1 MVKNGLVPYP
11 SAFNTLLSSL
21 VRSGS
26 FDEAWRLLSDSRAK
40 VGILDER
47 SLGIMVKGCC
57 KAGRSDRGFKICAQL
72 KEMNWS
78 PVAYVYTALIDGCC
92 KHGHVERAGEL
103 FSEMSE
109 LGLVAKRNTYRVVID
124 GYLRKG
130 MKGDGL
136 ELYRKMKLSGVVPSV
151 HTCNLM
157 INVLCKGG
165 YVNRAFELFDEM
177 RERGIAYSVVTF
189 NTLIRGLH
197 CDSRVWEAERLV
209 DLMKGAW
216 DKAFSLFD
224 QLKLKGHSPSLVTY
238 NTLIAG
244 SARAKNMPTMT
255 DLVKEMEQRDI
266 GSRPKPQAREHP
278 SMGQAHSWAQPTA
291 RVGQV
296 VGTRRLQR
304 RWTGGLACSKDGG
317 AKRKENGKEEE
328 RKKKKQQG
336 LARGGVHTKGD
347 KGKEG
352 GKGQEGQGM
361 HQ

>member
-11 SAFNTLLSSL
+11 SAFNTLLSSF

-26 FDEAWRLLSDSRAK
+26 FDEAWRLFSDFRAK

-57 KAGRSDRGFKICAQL
+57 KAGRSAWCFTIFAQL

-78 PVAYVYTALIDGCC
+78 PVAYVYTALIDGYC
-92 KHGHVERAGEL
+92 KHGDVERAGEL

-109 LGLVAKRNTYRVVID
+109 LGLVAKRNTYRVLID

-136 ELYRKMKLSGVVPSV
+136 ELYQKMKLSGVLPSV

-165 YVNRAFELFDEM
+165 DVNRAFELFDEM
-177 RERGIAYSVVTF
+177 RDRGIAYSVVTF

-197 CDSRVWEAERLV
+197 RDSRVWEAKRLV
-209 DLMKGAW
+209 DLMKRSGINPDVITGE

-224 QLKLKGHSPSLVTY
+224 QLKSNDHSPSLVTY

-244 SARAKNMPTMT
+244 SARAKNMPAMT

-266 GSRPKPQAREHP
+266 ASRSKPQAREHL
-278 SMGQAHSWAQPTA
+278 SMVDRIATFQECVADKFVLYICESELINP
-291 RVGQV
+291 R
-296 VGTRRLQR
+296 
-304 RWTGGLACSKDGG
+304 
-317 AKRKENGKEEE
+317 
-328 RKKKKQQG
+328 QQ
-336 LARGGVHTKGD
+336 LNM
-347 KGKEG
+347 E
-352 GKGQEGQGM
+352 
-361 HQ
+361 

>member
-11 SAFNTLLSSL
+11 SAFNTLLSSF

-26 FDEAWRLLSDSRAK
+26 FDEAWRLFSDSRAK

-47 SLGIMVKGCC
+47 SLGITVKGCC
-57 KAGRSDRGFKICAQL
+57 EAGRSAWCFKIFAQL

-78 PVAYVYTALIDGCC
+78 PVAYVYTAFIDGYC
-92 KHGHVERAGEL
+92 KHGRL
-103 FSEMSE
+103 
-109 LGLVAKRNTYRVVID
+109 AKRNTYRVLID

-165 YVNRAFELFDEM
+165 DVNRAFEL
-177 RERGIAYSVVTF
+177 VVTF

-197 CDSRVWEAERLV
+197 RDSRVWEAERLV
-209 DLMKGAW
+209 DLMKRSGINPDVITYNTLIRGFCNCGKW

-224 QLKLKGHSPSLVTY
+224 QLKSNGHSPSLVTY

-244 SARAKNMPTMT
+244 SARAKNLSAVT
-255 DLVKEMEQRDI
+255 DLVKEMEQRGI
-266 GSRPKPQAREHP
+266 VSRPEPQTQT
-278 SMGQAHSWAQPTA
+278 SI
-291 RVGQV
+291 
-296 VGTRRLQR
+296 
-304 RWTGGLACSKDGG
+304 DG
-317 AKRKENGKEEE
+317 R
-328 RKKKKQQG
+328 
-336 LARGGVHTKGD
+336 
-347 KGKEG
+347 
-352 GKGQEGQGM
+352 
-361 HQ
+361 